1 MSPQNKV
8 KTMSERKVK
17 RNVVN
22 YLSIDGEFFRLKIKT
37 ETFLGCGTKI
47 HGLDL
52 GLENRGRS
60 SRTLEVGVRIL
71 KCMLR
76 SVGSHC

>member
-22 YLSIDGEFFRLKIKT
+22 YLSIEFFRLKIKT

-52 GLENRGRS
+52 GLENR
-60 SRTLEVGVRIL
+60 
-71 KCMLR
+71 
-76 SVGSHC
+76 

>member
-1 MSPQNKV
+1 MAGKKRRIMSPQHKV

-37 ETFLGCGTKI
+37 ETFLGCGTKV

-52 GLENRGRS
+52 GLENR
-60 SRTLEVGVRIL
+60 
-71 KCMLR
+71 
-76 SVGSHC
+76 